1 MLTFEKGTLT
11 GFYVREDWDFIN
23 FARKINNNRNPSL
36 LLNKQVSVGSFFFA
50 FMLN

>member
-23 FARKINNNRNPSL
+23 FARKITNIQNLSQ
-36 LLNKQVSVGSFFFA
+36 LLNKQVSVDSFVFA